1 MHSVHLQVTFTENY
15 EKWIKHNWSQFTL
28 KIHHIHTQHVNT
40 DTWEKMC
47 LEALLGYSI
56 VRFEFNSHIV
66 ELGRDHFRHLSSTE
80 SAMQFRLRGKT
91 APNLHIIVFANLEK
105 TWSLESPDLKVPDDL
120 HLFLRNV
127 SCFSL
132 FIPMIVKLELKG
144 KEKKINKKV
153 QTWGRNYERQI

>member
-105 TWSLESPDLKVPDDL
+105 NMVIGVTRFESTRWFTFIFEKCVM
-120 HLFLRNV
+120 LFPLY
-127 SCFSL
+127 SHDS
-132 FIPMIVKLELKG
+132 
-144 KEKKINKKV
+144 
-153 QTWGRNYERQI
+153 QTGIKR